1 MLHDI
6 ESAVC
11 NSQYETTIDTS
22 CAGHPK
28 LYASCRVN
36 LLVQS
41 CCVLAHPMSRSQ
53 QI

>member
-22 CAGHPK
+22 YACHPK

-36 LLVQS
+36 LFVQS
-41 CCVLAHPMSRSQ
+41 CRVLAHPMSLSQ
-53 QI
+53 QM